1 MGDPLDKAT
10 AQPPATLGEGCLSR
24 YDLEQLNAEAGTD
37 FPGAAELWQT
47 LHPENPGVDVPGV
60 DTSGVDTPDAGT
72 PGEGDE

>member
-47 LHPENPGVDVPGV
+47 LHPENPGVDA
-60 DTSGVDTPDAGT
+60 SGVDTPDAGT